1 MENVVRILGVAYI
14 FFGQGKLLHVWNA
27 VVVSVILLLRII
39 GESLKPFG
47 GISAEEEGGVGRSR
61 GISLLNIRDTQ

>member
-27 VVVSVILLLRII
+27 VVAMHDFI
-39 GESLKPFG
+39 
-47 GISAEEEGGVGRSR
+47 AENYWGKFETLWRH
-61 GISLLNIRDTQ
+61 